1 MGPQVLKRS
10 ISVLKGVLQ
19 NRYRIRALL
28 KVMKSDTKR
37 DFSVVK
43 ESFSNMSAP
52 MISRENARC
61 AILLIS
67 SLLATLGYNIC
78 FVKLPLAR
86 GFAWATLFNEEI
98 HTEKGNF
105 DC

>member
-1 MGPQVLKRS
+1 
-10 ISVLKGVLQ
+10 
-19 NRYRIRALL
+19 
-28 KVMKSDTKR
+28 
-37 DFSVVK
+37 
-43 ESFSNMSAP
+43 MSAP

-61 AILLIS
+61 AISQIL
-67 SLLATLGYNIC
+67 SLLAMLGYNIC

>member
-1 MGPQVLKRS
+1 M
-10 ISVLKGVLQ
+10 LKGVLQ

-28 KVMKSDTKR
+28 KVTKSDTKR

-61 AILLIS
+61 AILPIS
-67 SLLATLGYNIC
+67 SVLATLGYDIC
-78 FVKLPLAR
+78 FVKLSLAW
-86 GFAWATLFNEEI
+86 GTLFSEEI
-98 HTEKGNF
+98 HTQNGIF
-105 DC
+105 AC

>member
-1 MGPQVLKRS
+1 
-10 ISVLKGVLQ
+10 
-19 NRYRIRALL
+19 
-28 KVMKSDTKR
+28 
-37 DFSVVK
+37 
-43 ESFSNMSAP
+43 MSAP

-61 AILLIS
+61 AILPIL
-67 SLLATLGYNIC
+67 SLLATLGYDIC

-86 GFAWATLFNEEI
+86 GLAWATLFNEEI